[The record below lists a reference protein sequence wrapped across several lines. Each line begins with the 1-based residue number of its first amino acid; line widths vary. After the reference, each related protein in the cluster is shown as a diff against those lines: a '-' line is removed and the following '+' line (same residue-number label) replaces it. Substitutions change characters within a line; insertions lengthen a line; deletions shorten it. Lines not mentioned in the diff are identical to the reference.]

1 MAQKAAQRVDTFV
14 WDGIDRNGRKVT
26 GENDAPNAAYV
37 NAILRRQGIRP
48 LKVRKRTK
56 RRFQASKKITPKD
69 IAVATRQ
76 LSAMISA
83 GIPLAQAFDI
93 LARGQDNPSMQKLM
107 DTIRQD
113 VESGTNLSA
122 ALAKHPL
129 YFDDLY
135 CNLVDAGEQS
145 GTLDALMDKIAAYKE
160 KIESIKGKIKSALFY
175 PAAVVVVAFIVT
187 AVLLIFVIPQFEVL
201 FQSFGGELPTLT
213 QMVIGLSRWFQE
225 WWYAV
230 FGILGGSIAGAAYF
244 YKRSPR
250 LQYAMDRFV
259 LRVPV
264 VGEIVRKA
272 TIARY
277 TRTLATMFGAGVPL
291 VDALDAVA
299 GASGNRVYYDAV
311 MEIKSDV
318 STGQQLASSMEKTSL
333 FPHMVLQMVAI
344 GEESGELEVML
355 NKVADFFEQEVDDA
369 VAALSSLIEPFIM
382 VFLGVVI
389 GGLVIAMYL
398 PIFKIAAVI

>member
-1 MAQKAAQRVDTFV
+1 MAQKAAKRVDTFV
-14 WDGIDRNGRKVT
+14 WNGIDRNGRKVT
-26 GENDAPNAAYV
+26 GENEAPNAAYV

-48 LKVRKRTK
+48 LKVRKQNK
-56 RRFQASKKITPKD
+56 RRFRTSKKVTPKE

-93 LARGQDNPSMQKLM
+93 LSRGQDNPGMQKLM
-107 DTIRQD
+107 DSIRQD

-122 ALAKHPL
+122 ALGKFPVH
-129 YFDDLY
+129 FDALY

-145 GTLDALMDKIAAYKE
+145 GTLDALMEKIADYKE
-160 KIESIKGKIKSALFY
+160 KIESIKSKIKSALFY

-187 AVLLIFVIPQFEVL
+187 SVLLIFVIPQFEAL
-201 FQSFGGELPTLT
+201 FKNFGGELPTLT
-213 QMVIGLSRWFQE
+213 QMVIGLSRWFQR
-225 WWYAV
+225 WWYAL
-230 FGILGGSIAGAAYF
+230 FGILAAVIVGSAYF

-250 LQYAMDRFV
+250 LQHAMDRFI

-264 VGEIVRKA
+264 VGEIIRKA

-299 GASGNRVYYDAV
+299 GAAGNRVYHDAV

-318 STGQQLASSMEKTSL
+318 STGQQLAGSMEKTGL

-344 GEESGELEVML
+344 GEESGELEIML
-355 NKVADFFEQEVDDA
+355 NKVADFYEQEVDDA
-369 VAALSSLIEPFIM
+369 VSALSSLLEPIIM

-398 PIFKIAAVI
+398 PIFKLAAVI